1 MRDPFRIYYKDCT
14 NNFEIF
20 DPKVN
25 FGYFISFS
33 LFLVY
38 SLLFISLFITVKI
51 MNKLKLNYEPLKNVS
66 IDNFDI
72 V

>member
-1 MRDPFRIYYKDCT
+1 MRDPFRIYYKSCT

-25 FGYFISFS
+25 FGYFILFS

-38 SLLFISLFITVKI
+38 SFLFISLFITVKI
-51 MNKLKLNYEPLKNVS
+51 MKIVNYEPLKIVTV
-66 IDNFDI
+66 DNFDI